1 MCFCS
6 SQQVRSTQATP
17 EANGRTLNLSVSDE
31 KSETKL
37 MTNYCEAID
46 VNGFTVIENILD
58 ETQCAQWYEA

>member
-1 MCFCS
+1 
-6 SQQVRSTQATP
+6 
-17 EANGRTLNLSVSDE
+17 
-31 KSETKL
+31 